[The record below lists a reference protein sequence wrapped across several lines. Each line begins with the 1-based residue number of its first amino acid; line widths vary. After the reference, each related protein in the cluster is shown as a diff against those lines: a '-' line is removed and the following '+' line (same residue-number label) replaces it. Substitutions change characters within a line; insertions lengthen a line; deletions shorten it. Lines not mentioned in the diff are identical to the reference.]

1 MWWIIGTDHLK
12 SKPREKSNKMP
23 KFNLNING
31 VDVDAAEGYDE
42 WKGPLPPKGS
52 YPATLKIVK
61 VKQIKNKSDNRLQI
75 MCVLNTKGDPERE
88 QYDGCPVWGGVN
100 LTEQGIPYI
109 NQFLQ
114 SLATDDADYQ
124 KIKKSFYAGF
134 VTDEKKEN
142 VTKIGAKKVNSPEG
156 ELQIMISLGHNT
168 YEGKTSAKV
177 ASFLPPG
184 SMTDDTEE
192 DVAEEDDGDEDD
204 TEVETEDGEVE
215 DESVFEEE
223 EADAS
228 A

>member
-1 MWWIIGTDHLK
+1 
-12 SKPREKSNKMP
+12 MP

-31 VDVDAAEGYDE
+31 VDVEAAEGFDE

-52 YPATLKIVK
+52 YPATLKSVK

-75 MCVLNTKGDPERE
+75 LCVLNTKGDPERE

-114 SLATDDADYQ
+114 SISTDESDYQ
-124 KIKKSFYAGF
+124 KVKRAFYAGF

-142 VTKIGAKKVNSPEG
+142 VLKIGTKKVNSPEG
-156 ELQIMISLGHNT
+156 EMQIMISLGHNV

-177 ASFLPPG
+177 ASFLPPQSG
-184 SMTDDTEE
+184 EESADEDE
-192 DVAEEDDGDEDD
+192 DVAEEDDEDEELDVEDD
-204 TEVETEDGEVE
+204 DDGDVE
-215 DESVFEEE
+215 DESVFDDEDA
-223 EADAS
+223 EANA
-228 A
+228 

>member
-1 MWWIIGTDHLK
+1 
-12 SKPREKSNKMP
+12 MP

-31 VDVDAAEGYDE
+31 VEVDAAEGYDE

-52 YPATLKIVK
+52 YPAILKIVK

-75 MCVLNTKGDPERE
+75 MATVNTKGDPERE

-114 SLATDDADYQ
+114 SLATDEADYL
-124 KIKKSFYAGF
+124 KVKKAFYAGF

-142 VTKIGAKKVNSPEG
+142 VLKIGTKKINSPEG
-156 ELQIMISLGHNT
+156 TMEIMISLAHNT
-168 YEGKTSAKV
+168 YEGKTSAKIG
-177 ASFLPPG
+177 SFLPSG
-184 SMTDDTEE
+184 ALASSDDDDD
-192 DVAEEDDGDEDD
+192 DVAEEDDEDEDYD
-204 TEVETEDGEVE
+204 AEDDEDEDEDGDVE
-215 DESVFEEE
+215 DESVFDEET
-223 EADAS
+223 ADAS